1 MTRPKARRRLPTVL
15 TPQEEDALLGR
26 FLPAN
31 TPLRLRNLVM
41 VRLMLNAGLRAS
53 EVVNLKRRDLELTE
67 GKLMVRQGKGGK
79 DRTLWIG
86 DDDLALLRQ
95 WLEARPPGLRNDYV
109 FVTGKGRKVPDRF
122 LRYLVKRK
130 AAEAGIDKDIHPH
143 TLRHSFA
150 TDLLRATGNIR
161 LVQKALGHASIATTE
176 IYLHIHD
183 EELMQAM
190 KEMRHGQAHPG

>member
-1 MTRPKARRRLPTVL
+1 M
-15 TPQEEDALLGR
+15 
-26 FLPAN
+26 
-31 TPLRLRNLVM
+31 
-41 VRLMLNAGLRAS
+41 
-53 EVVNLKRRDLELTE
+53 
-67 GKLMVRQGKGGK
+67 
-79 DRTLWIG
+79 
-86 DDDLALLRQ
+86 
-95 WLEARPPGLRNDYV
+95 RNDYV

-150 TDLLRATGNIR
+150 TDLLLATGNIR

-190 KEMRHGQAHPG
+190 KEMRHGQANPG

>member
-1 MTRPKARRRLPTVL
+1 L

>member
-1 MTRPKARRRLPTVL
+1 MTRPKARRRLPAVL

-41 VRLMLNAGLRAS
+41 ARLMLNAGLRVS

-86 DDDLALLRQ
+86 DDDLALVRR
-95 WLEARPPGLRNDYV
+95 WLTARPPGLRNDYV